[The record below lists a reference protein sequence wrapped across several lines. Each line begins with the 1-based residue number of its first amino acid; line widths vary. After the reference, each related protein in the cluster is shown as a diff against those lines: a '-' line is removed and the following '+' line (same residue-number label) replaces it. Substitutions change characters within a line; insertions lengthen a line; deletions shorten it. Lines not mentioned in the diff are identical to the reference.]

1 MTATG
6 VRSSWEA
13 SAVNC
18 CSASKDP
25 SNRPNIWL
33 KVSASRENSW
43 SPGGTA
49 TRAERS
55 AASLMAAAVAVIS
68 SKGRKARWT
77 IPYPPKA
84 ARRMKAGRVTTAMNT
99 RLVTVWGFSGA
110 SRIPRTHRPLSHPWG
125 TQKSRT

>member
-1 MTATG
+1 M
-6 VRSSWEA
+6 VPR
-13 SAVNC
+13 
-18 CSASKDP
+18 
-25 SNRPNIWL
+25 
-33 KVSASRENSW
+33 
-43 SPGGTA
+43 GTA

-99 RLVTVWGFSGA
+99 RLVTVWGGFRGLQDAPDPQAALPPLGHPEVQDVVLAPSPSTGRVCPFWKGSEAVKDTGTCPA
-110 SRIPRTHRPLSHPWG
+110 SRAWLWL
-125 TQKSRT
+125 